1 MNNVNS
7 LPAALAVILATLPAC
22 AMQANR
28 TATPVLRT
36 NVQAVTSSV
45 SDLQADTRILDTRIL
60 DTRILNTRAQETVQ
74 RLVQFGARVTGTPAA
89 QQASQF
95 LAEEFDKAGYRTEL
109 RTFTYPKFRDLG
121 STIRANGKTIVG
133 QALNNSIAGRST
145 ARVVAIPNA
154 GRPEDFASINPKGA
168 IALIRRGEIPFSQKA
183 ENAAKAGVIAAIIVN
198 SDNSPLQGTF
208 TRPAPIPAISVS
220 KREGDSLFELFKSA
234 PSVTATLNVDTQ
246 RQIVTGRNVIAYLPG
261 VTQPRLLLGGHYDS
275 VSGSPGANDNA
286 SGTAVVLE
294 TARRLAN
301 QPLARQVWFVVF
313 DGEEDGLRGSRAFV
327 DSVQPQFLSGLTA
340 MFNFDM
346 VGVNDRLLIGGS
358 NSLRSRVERLDPI
371 VTARGSASSDH
382 ASFAAKKVPVLFF
395 YRGSDPNYHSP
406 RDLITRPKSL
416 NDTIQAALESANQV
430 LKSN

>member
-7 LPAALAVILATLPAC
+7 LPAALAIILTALPAC
-22 AMQANR
+22 ATQANH
-28 TATPVLRT
+28 TATPLLKT
-36 NVQAVTSSV
+36 NAQTATSSG
-45 SDLQADTRILDTRIL
+45 SDLQSDTHILDTRIL
-60 DTRILNTRAQETVQ
+60 DTRAQETVQ
-74 RLVQFGARVTGTPAA
+74 KLVQFGARVAGTPAA

-95 LAEEFDKAGYRTEL
+95 LVEEFRKAGYRTEL
-109 RTFTYPKFRDLG
+109 QTFTYPKFRDLG
-121 STIRANGKTIVG
+121 STIRVNGRTIAG
-133 QALNNSIAGRST
+133 QALNNSIAGQST
-145 ARVVAIPNA
+145 ARIVTVPNA
-154 GRPEDFASINPKGA
+154 GRPEDFASVNSKGA
-168 IALIRRGEIPFSQKA
+168 IALLRRGEIPFSQKA
-183 ENAAKAGVIAAIIVN
+183 ENAAKAGAIAVIIVN
-198 SDNSPLQGTF
+198 SDNSPLRGALS
-208 TRPAPIPAISVS
+208 RPAPIPAISVS
-220 KREGDSLFELFKSA
+220 KREGESLFELFN
-234 PSVTATLNVDTQ
+234 SVQSITATLNANTQ
-246 RQIVTGRNVIAYLPG
+246 QQTVTGRNVIAYLPG
-261 VTQPRLLLGGHYDS
+261 VSQPRLLLGGHYDS

-301 QPLARQVWFVVF
+301 TPLARQAWFVAF

-358 NSLRSRVERLDPI
+358 NSLRSRVERLNPI
-371 VTARGSASSDH
+371 ATARGSASSDH

-406 RDLITRPKSL
+406 RDRIISPKSL

-430 LKSN
+430 LQSN